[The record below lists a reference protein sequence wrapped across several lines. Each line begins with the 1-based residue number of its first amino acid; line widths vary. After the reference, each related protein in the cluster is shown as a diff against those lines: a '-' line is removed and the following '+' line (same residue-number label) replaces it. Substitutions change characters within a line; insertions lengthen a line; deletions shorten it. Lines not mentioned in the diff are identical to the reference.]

1 MYNLIMV
8 AQDGVWKSSPTTF
21 SRSRIFEYTSDPLKR
36 RFNRLKGPELK
47 EMLSLPCLFS
57 YERGVPSSSYIGRIT
72 NFRKRDMEVRIDFE
86 LDSALPAISPD
97 HLQRLEWELDIAE
110 WEFNRTHWAIKDVD
124 LLQELVGARLVTEE
138 QRAVSFFPHNYEQNI
153 DRNYTVRPSAF
164 RIPATGI
171 EDDLI
176 SVMRPF
182 DPAFEDVQVALNE
195 TCNALELRCFDVK
208 QVWDE
213 PEIIQ
218 DVFSLIYRSRAVIC
232 DFSNKNPNVFY
243 EAGIAHTLGRE
254 VIPIVQNPEDIPFD
268 LRHHRHI
275 QYLPNNEGL
284 ESLKRQVT
292 SRIKTLLS
300 HDLGE

>member
-8 AQDGVWKSSPTTF
+8 AQDGVWKSSPAIF
-21 SRSRIFEYTSDPLKR
+21 DRSRIFEYTLDRLKR
-36 RFNRLKGPELK
+36 RFSLLEGPELE

-57 YERGVPSSSYIGRIT
+57 YERGTHSSSHIGRIRS
-72 NFRKRDMEVRIDFE
+72 FCKRSKEIRIDFE
-86 LDSALPAISPD
+86 LDPTLPAISPD
-97 HLQRLEWELDIAE
+97 DLKRLEWELDISE
-110 WEFNRTHWAIKDVD
+110 SEFNRTHWAIKDVD
-124 LLQELVGARLVTEE
+124 LILKLVEVGLVMEE
-138 QRAVSFFPHNYEQNI
+138 QLAASFFNINCEQNV
-153 DRNYTVRPSAF
+153 TVRPSIF
-164 RIPATGI
+164 RIPANGI
-171 EDDLI
+171 EDVLI

-182 DPAFEDVQVALNE
+182 DPAFEDLQVALNE

-213 PEIIQ
+213 SEIIQ

-268 LRHHRHI
+268 LRHHRYI
-275 QYLPNNEGL
+275 RYLPNNEGL
-284 ESLKRQVT
+284 ESLKREVA